1 MHSKSDLKTMML
13 PISMVTGALFY
24 PWMGYLT
31 FLSPYLIF
39 IMLTITYCKM
49 EPKDIKPHG
58 NEAYLLCVQLVLS
71 GLVYGVLSLWNR
83 TIAGG
88 VFICVFV
95 PTATAAPVIT
105 SLLGGSLSRVATYSL
120 LVNIVVALIGPAV
133 LAGIGEHADMTFRES
148 FLLICSKVLP
158 LLLMPMAL
166 AFLLRYYLPGIHKI
180 IARHQKWSFYIWAIS
195 LFIVVGSSVS
205 FAINNWRAE
214 LTMTMVWL
222 AIGALI
228 VCVLQF
234 WIGRRVGRHFGDAVS
249 GGQSL
254 GQKNTLLAVWLALAY
269 LNPIASIAPASYVA
283 WQNIINSWQLMR
295 AGKVDGSTDD

>member
-1 MHSKSDLKTMML
+1 MHARPNLKTMML
-13 PISMVTGALFY
+13 PIAMLGGALFY

-39 IMLTITYCKM
+39 VMLTITYCKM
-49 EPKDIKPHG
+49 EPSDIRPHRF
-58 NEAYLLCVQLVLS
+58 EWSLLGVQLAIS
-71 GLVYGVLSLWNR
+71 GLVYLLLSGWNH

-105 SLLGGSLSRVATYSL
+105 SMLGGSLARVTTYSL
-120 LVNIVVALIGPAV
+120 LVNIVVAASGPGI
-133 LAGIGEHADMTFRES
+133 LAAIGEHAEMSFWES
-148 FLLICSKVLP
+148 MMLICSKVVP
-158 LLLMPMAL
+158 LLLAPMLL
-166 AFLLRYYLPGIHKI
+166 AFTLRSRFRNIHDS
-180 IARHQKWSFYIWAIS
+180 IARHQKVSFYIWAVS

-205 FAINNWRAE
+205 FAITNWKPE
-214 LTMTMVWL
+214 LTMTMIWL
-222 AIGALI
+222 ALGALI

-234 WIGRRVGRHFGDAVS
+234 WIGRKVGRRYGDAVS

-295 AGKVDGSTDD
+295 KEQE